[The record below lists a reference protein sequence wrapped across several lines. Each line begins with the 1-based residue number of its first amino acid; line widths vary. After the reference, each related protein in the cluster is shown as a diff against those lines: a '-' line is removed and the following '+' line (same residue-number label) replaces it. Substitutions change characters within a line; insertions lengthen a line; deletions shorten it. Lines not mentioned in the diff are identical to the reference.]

1 MTHLNLIIDGLA
13 GITLYVI
20 MRIMLKRNRKN
31 GEVIG
36 RYKGQLDVMERLTKA
51 EIILKKDIEDN
62 KELEAGICKAMDV
75 IGKELQDL
83 PKENLL

>member
-20 MRIMLKRNRKN
+20 MRIMFKRNRKN

-36 RYKGQLDVMERLTKA
+36 RYKGQLDVMGRLSKA

>member
-62 KELEAGICKAMDV
+62 KELEDGICKAMDV